1 MKTQGTKMVLF
12 KHKRTKLKPKIN
24 VRNQTCIYAFYY
36 FFQYQHCSYFNYLI
50 CFYIFN
56 NSFSAKKIKMEQQQ
70 HHARRLQPTNQQ
82 PTRITSQDVLPIYV
96 RNESNINQIYE
107 ALIGTRVETN
117 QTQFY
122 HEFERIRIEEVM
134 TQ

>member
-1 MKTQGTKMVLF
+1 
-12 KHKRTKLKPKIN
+12 
-24 VRNQTCIYAFYY
+24 
-36 FFQYQHCSYFNYLI
+36 
-50 CFYIFN
+50 
-56 NSFSAKKIKMEQQQ
+56 MEQQQ

-122 HEFERIRIEEVM
+122 QEFERIRIEEEISEHEAMTCSVCFEELSDGSETIQLPSPCSHVYHEECIMIWLDRSNTCPLCRRHVM
-134 TQ
+134 